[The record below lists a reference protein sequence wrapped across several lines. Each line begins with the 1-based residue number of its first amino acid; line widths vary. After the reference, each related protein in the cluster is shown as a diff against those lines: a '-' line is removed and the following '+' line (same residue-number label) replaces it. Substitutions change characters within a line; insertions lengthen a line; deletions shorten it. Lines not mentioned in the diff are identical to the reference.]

1 MRLSAFKLRAV
12 SLASMAGILLVACG
26 SSSGQSQNLASDQTM
41 KFPYFGEFGTLDP
54 GELSAEVDSEIAQ
67 NIFNG
72 LTRFDNNLA
81 IQPDIATDVPTTS
94 NGGISADGLT
104 YTFHLRKDV
113 TFSNGDKVTSKDV
126 LYSWNRSAAL
136 QGPYASN
143 LSAITGFSAVAK
155 ATKALGLKPKKLAAT
170 ATDAEKAAFADATKN
185 FQSQIEGKL
194 TANDKSFQM
203 SGLTAPDDYTVVAK
217 LDSTA
222 GWFLSAMTLEST
234 TGMVVDQKVVSADP
248 RDWWTK
254 PETLVGTGA
263 FKMTAHTPKQSVDFA
278 PVANWWGSP
287 KPVLQHIHMDIHDT
301 SSQSTDIAAW
311 EQGQYDVV
319 GYGGYSSLPKA
330 DILRIQKDNTEKQ
343 YLTLQPKVRTSWVSF
358 NVNSKHAAAG
368 PFTDPLALASAGGG
382 GQSLTFADGSSTG
395 INLASTSGAA
405 HDLRLAFALAVDKT
419 KLANVV
425 CANVIC
431 SPADGGL
438 ITKGLAGYWGDGKDP
453 LGKFDA
459 TKAKQLL
466 QSADPNGNLVKGLK
480 YSYNT
485 GAPNDDVATFLQDQW
500 QTNLGVKVALDP
512 NPDTSAFINERLS
525 GKYVMSRDGWQA
537 DYNHPQDWFDNLWGA
552 QAETGTSNSSGYDS
566 KTYDDTLTKAD
577 GMPLDQALPLYQ
589 QLQQE
594 LSDNVAYIPLYYSVG
609 QFLIKPYVKGA
620 GTNNFFDHYWNEISI
635 LQH

>member
-26 SSSGQSQNLASDQTM
+26 SSSGQSQNLASDQTL

-54 GELSAEVDSEIAQ
+54 AELSAEVDSEIAQ

-72 LTRFDNNLA
+72 LTRFDNSLA
-81 IQPDIATDVPTTS
+81 IQPDIATDVPTAT

-143 LSAITGFSAVAK
+143 LGAISGFSAVAK
-155 ATKALGLKPKKLAAT
+155 ATKALGKPKKPSAT
-170 ATDAEKAAFADATKN
+170 ATDAQKQAFADATKN
-185 FQSQIEGKL
+185 FQTQVEQKL

-217 LDSTA
+217 LDSPA
-222 GWFLSAMTLEST
+222 GWFLSAITLEST
-234 TGMVVDQKVVSADP
+234 TGMVVDQKVVSTDP

-263 FKMTAHTPKQSVDFA
+263 FKMTAHTAKQSVDFA

-287 KPVLQHIHMDIHDT
+287 KPTLTKIHMDIHDT

-311 EQGQYDVV
+311 EQGQYDLV
-319 GYGGYSSLPKA
+319 GYGGYSNLPKA

-343 YLTLQPKVRTSWVSF
+343 YLTLQPKVRTTWVTF
-358 NVNSKHAAAG
+358 NVNSAHVAKG
-368 PFTDPLALASAGGG
+368 PFTDPLALASAGG

-395 INLASTSGAA
+395 INLASSSGAA
-405 HDLRLAFALAVDKT
+405 HDLRLAFALAVDKS
-419 KLANVV
+419 KLADVV
-425 CANVIC
+425 CANVLC
-431 SPADGGL
+431 SAADGGL
-438 ITKGLAGYWGDGKDP
+438 ITKGLLGYWGDGKDP

-459 TKAKQLL
+459 AKAKQLL
-466 QSADPNGNLVKGLK
+466 QSADPNGTLVKGLK

-500 QTNLGVKVALDP
+500 QTNLGVKVDLDP
-512 NPDTSAFINERLS
+512 HPDATAFIGERQA

-537 DYNHPQDWFDNLWGA
+537 DYNHPQDWYDNLWGA

-566 KTYDDTLTKAD
+566 KTYDDTLAKAD
-577 GMPLDQALPLYQ
+577 GLPIDQALPLYQ

-594 LSDNVAYIPLYYSVG
+594 LSDNVVYIPLYYSVG